1 MAPTDFHST
10 AACVITSCSF
20 DIFLSFVSG
29 LSYFSSN
36 VVLEE
41 QAVKNEAD
49 INNRKLQK
57 SNAGLHTAINSCE
70 SDVSE
75 GNLIPGQ
82 G

>member
-20 DIFLSFVSG
+20 DIFLSFASG
-29 LSYFSSN
+29 FGFAFTESYFSSN

-41 QAVKNEAD
+41 QALKSEAD

-57 SNAGLHTAINSCE
+57 K
-70 SDVSE
+70 
-75 GNLIPGQ
+75 
-82 G
+82 